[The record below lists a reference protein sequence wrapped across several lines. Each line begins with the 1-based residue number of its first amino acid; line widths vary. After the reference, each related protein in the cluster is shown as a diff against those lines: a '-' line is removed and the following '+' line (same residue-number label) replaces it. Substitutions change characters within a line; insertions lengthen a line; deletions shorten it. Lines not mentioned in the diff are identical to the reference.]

1 MYILIIL
8 LTMAVLPIVSI
19 SLDHA
24 FHPAMPIVIQIARW
38 FVFWAAGVRLG
49 LAGVRQLVQPS
60 FTAEHIFHIS
70 SDEALPLVRELGV
83 ANISI
88 AVVAL
93 LSLAISTFV
102 IPAALY
108 AVIFYG
114 IAGIRHVAEQNR
126 SFNENIAM
134 ASDLYI
140 SVLFIAILVAI
151 WVH

>member
-1 MYILIIL
+1 
-8 LTMAVLPIVSI
+8 
-19 SLDHA
+19 
-24 FHPAMPIVIQIARW
+24 
-38 FVFWAAGVRLG
+38 
-49 LAGVRQLVQPS
+49 
-60 FTAEHIFHIS
+60 
-70 SDEALPLVRELGV
+70 LPLVRELGV

-108 AVIFYG
+108 AAIFYG